1 MSNNENINIKLAIIG
16 SVGVGKSSIINRFI
30 KDEFDTKINST
41 LGANY
46 SKKNMIINNKN
57 INLDIWDTA
66 GQEKFHSMGRHFYAN
81 SHIII
86 IVYDITN
93 RTSFEDI
100 KTHWYND
107 ILEYAEKYK
116 VLGFVGNKYDL
127 YDNQDIEEIDDN
139 SIKDFIDAIS
149 WENDNPIIN
158 MKVSAKT
165 GVNVARLFQK
175 LVYKYLEK
183 EYHILVKNETFQ
195 RSDSFNLSEKKI
207 KKKDMKKCC

>member
-46 SKKNMIINNKN
+46 SKKNMIINDKN
-57 INLDIWDTA
+57 ITLDIWDTA

-139 SIKDFIDAIS
+139 TIKDFIDAIS

-165 GVNVARLFQK
+165 GVNIVRLFQK
-175 LVYKYLEK
+175 LVYKYLEE
-183 EYHILVKNETFQ
+183 EYHILIKNETFQ
-195 RSDSFNLSEKKI
+195 RSDSFNLSETKI
-207 KKKDMKKCC
+207 KKKDTKKCC

>member
-41 LGANY
+41 LGAKY
-46 SKKNMIINNKN
+46 SKKNMIINDKN
-57 INLDIWDTA
+57 ITLDIWDTA

-93 RTSFEDI
+93 KTSFEDI

-139 SIKDFIDAIS
+139 TIKDFIDAIS

-165 GVNVARLFQK
+165 GVNVSRLFQK

-183 EYHILVKNETFQ
+183 EYHILIKNETFQ
-195 RSDSFNLSEKKI
+195 RSDSFNLSETKI
-207 KKKDMKKCC
+207 KKKDTKKCC

>member
-1 MSNNENINIKLAIIG
+1 MFNNKNINIKLAIIG

-46 SKKNMIINNKN
+46 SKKNMIINDKN
-57 INLDIWDTA
+57 ITLDIWDTA

-139 SIKDFIDAIS
+139 TIKDFIDAIS

-165 GVNVARLFQK
+165 GVNIARLFQK

-183 EYHILVKNETFQ
+183 EYHILIKNETFQ